1 MSEANPLEEF
11 VLRYRDDP
19 ALFVQ
24 EVLGATPHDYQA
36 EFLRAVADGE
46 RKVSI
51 RSGHGTGK
59 STSASWIMLWFVLL
73 RFPNKVTQVYT

>member
-1 MSEANPLEEF
+1 MRMCQMSEANPLEEF

-36 EFLRAVADGE
+36 EFLRDNAAQTLLAGWLHSSV
-46 RKVSI
+46 
-51 RSGHGTGK
+51 
-59 STSASWIMLWFVLL
+59 TSS
-73 RFPNKVTQVYT
+73 